1 MNSGL
6 DYELGLGFVR
16 RRENGEEGE
25 GKKEKCFEKMKKMGE
40 KPLLYVPGSG

>member
-16 RRENGEEGE
+16 RRENGGEGE
-25 GKKEKCFEKMKKMGE
+25 RKKEKCFEKMKKMGE
-40 KPLLYVPGSG
+40 KPLLYVLGSG